1 MESILNWLGEQ
12 LCYPSITQTII
23 VLSFISALG
32 LMLGKLHIGK
42 ISLGVT
48 FVFFV
53 GIIYSYFGYKYIP
66 NFGLDPNMVH
76 FVENLGLVIF
86 IYTLGLEVGPS
97 FFPSL
102 KSGGIAYNILGLV
115 MILATLIVCAILH
128 FILPESVM
136 SLADITGVMC
146 GAVTNTPV
154 LGACQTTLQQV
165 SAGSP
170 TLSADMAAMAQGCA
184 VAYPMGVVG
193 VIIIIA
199 ILAMFKGKKVESS
212 KDSQRST
219 FFAEFEVTNPAIF
232 GKTVKEIVHLTHEH
246 FVISRIWRNGQVGI
260 ANSEAVINQGDR
272 LLTVSSEEAI
282 EQLSALFGKHNTDK
296 DWNQP
301 DVDWDT
307 LGGDLM
313 SKQIVISKD
322 EINGVK
328 LGTLR
333 LRNLYNINIT
343 RILRAGIE
351 LLPDKEL
358 RLQLGDTLTVVGKK
372 KHLEE
377 VADILGDQTKVLER
391 PNLLSF
397 FFGLTLG
404 CLIGMIPIFLPGV
417 SMPVKFGLAGGPII
431 IGILMGAYGP
441 RYKLTTYMTNSSN
454 QMLQRLGII
463 FYLGAL
469 GLASGQGFF
478 DVLFTSKGLIWLL
491 TGVILTIVPALLVA
505 LMGMKFFKVDLGSA
519 SGLVCGTMANPMVL
533 DFAHA
538 QVSDDSPSVVY
549 ATVYPLTMFARIITA
564 QIFIMLFI

>member
-1 MESILNWLGEQ
+1 MEAIFNWFGEQ
-12 LCYPSITQTII
+12 LFYPSITQTII
-23 VLSFISALG
+23 VMCFISALG
-32 LMLGKLHIGK
+32 LLLGKLHVGK

-48 FVFFV
+48 FVFFM

-66 NFGLDPNMVH
+66 NFGLDPTIIH
-76 FVENLGLVIF
+76 FAENFGLVIF

-115 MILATLIVCAILH
+115 MILATLVVTAILH
-128 FILPESVM
+128 LIIPDSILNM
-136 SLADITGVMC
+136 ADLTGVMC
-146 GAVTNTPV
+146 GAVTNTPA

-165 SAGSP
+165 SANDPNLPNELAS
-170 TLSADMAAMAQGCA
+170 MAQGCA

-199 ILAMFKGKKVESS
+199 ILAMFKGKKVETSR
-212 KDSQRST
+212 DSQRST

-232 GKTVKEIVHLTHEH
+232 GKSVKELVHLTKEH
-246 FVISRIWRNGQVGI
+246 FIISRIWRDGKVCI
-260 ANSEAVINQGDR
+260 ANSEAVVNQGDK

-282 EQLSALFGKHNTDK
+282 ESLTALFGKQNTEK

-301 DVDWDT
+301 DVDWDA
-307 LGGDLM
+307 LGGELI
-313 SKQIVISKD
+313 SKQIVVSK
-322 EINGVK
+322 EELNGVK

-343 RILRAGIE
+343 RIFRAGIE
-351 LLPDKEL
+351 LLPDREL
-358 RLQLGDTLTVVGKK
+358 RLQLGDTITVVGKK
-372 KHLEE
+372 KHTDE
-377 VADILGDQTKVLER
+377 VANILGDQTKVLEK

-404 CLIGMIPIFLPGV
+404 CLLGMIPIFLPGV

-441 RYKLTTYMTNSSN
+441 RYKLTTYMTSSSN
-454 QMLQRLGII
+454 QMLQRIGII
-463 FYLGAL
+463 LYLGAL
-469 GLASGQGFF
+469 GLVSGQGFF
-478 DVLFTSKGLIWLL
+478 DVLFTAKGLTWLL
-491 TGVILTIVPALLVA
+491 TGVVLTIVPALLVA

-538 QVSDDSPSVVY
+538 QVNDDSPSVVY

-564 QIFIMLFI
+564 QILIMLFI